1 MSYYVRLFPIRGS
14 VGRVRNKMQ
23 ILQYIEQRKTVD
35 RYKHRCSGFRSGD
48 DNTGGIKQ
56 VKYGE
61 IWKNINQY
69 DN

>member
-1 MSYYVRLFPIRGS
+1 M
-14 VGRVRNKMQ
+14 NKD
-23 ILQYIEQRKTVD
+23 KTVD
-35 RYKHRCSGFRSGD
+35 RYKHRCSGFRRGD